1 MKFKTKDMVMCGIF
15 AAVICICSV
24 ISLPVGA
31 VPVSLGTFGIM
42 LTGNTLGTKK
52 GFISTAV
59 FVLIGLLGLPV
70 FSGFQGGLGVLAA
83 PTGGFIIGYIFMPL
97 IAGIK
102 ASRTKL
108 IFLNLTAVALCYA
121 TGALWFM
128 RLTGMGLKTAIAVCI
143 APFVI
148 FDIIKAIGSAW
159 LSNSIKKHI
168 KKV

>member
-1 MKFKTKDMVMCGIF
+1 MKSKTKDMVLCGIF

-42 LTGNTLGTKK
+42 LTSNTLGIKR

-59 FVLIGLLGLPV
+59 FVLLGLLGLPV
-70 FSGFQGGLGVLAA
+70 FSGFQGGIGVLAA

-97 IAGIK
+97 ISGIRANRIK
-102 ASRTKL
+102 Q
-108 IFLNLTAVALCYA
+108 IFLNLGAVLLCYI

-128 RLTGMGLKTAIAVCI
+128 HLTGMGLKTAVAVCI
-143 APFVI
+143 APFIV
-148 FDIIKAIGSAW
+148 FDIIKAIGSAIIS
-159 LSNSIKKHI
+159 LNVKCKM
-168 KKV
+168 